1 MSSGPN
7 ESGSRF
13 GPWTLVAHIGN
24 GLLGDVWS
32 ARDTEGALLAL
43 KRLSPKLK
51 EDLGAR
57 FASCVE
63 ATKDLDHP
71 RIVPISDVRDNV
83 DGHVVVVR
91 KLVIGESAA
100 SFSARRRGRV
110 PPAEALRIV
119 EAAARGVGHAHDQ
132 GVLHGALHAG
142 HVLIGDD
149 GAVSVVDFNLSEL
162 RQDAAL
168 ALELPGPPE
177 PERYEAPEASF
188 AATPEADVWSL
199 GALLFQLLTGHDA
212 RGPGSGSVRQL
223 TELAPEA
230 PSALLNL
237 MECSLAEDPDARLG
251 AEQFAD
257 ACRLLRGDPVLAALP
272 RISAATVLDDTA
284 ETGRASAPPT
294 STRRASK
301 SKISS
306 AASGTREA
314 AREDEVP
321 PKGEASDEA
330 IGVETAGETRR
341 SSDGLAPA
349 EVVSASARVMAAAPT
364 EPAKAHSDSELGT
377 RKTQAAPAAMVE
389 SWKKPPV
396 SESAAVT
403 DAPPIEL
410 DLSDVHDPRF
420 QPQQSSETPGTPV
433 GGSEASSATAPSSPP
448 VQMPEALES
457 KPPPPLKR
465 PEVRESSPPPQRPE
479 VLESSPPPQR
489 PEVLESSPP
498 PKRPEVLESSPPPR
512 SSVPPVGDAAPPGGD
527 SEQPADSDLWDYAA
541 PPEAEEASAPVERKS
556 SRPPPAAPASIEL
569 ILEVPTAP
577 SEAETLDAGEVVVE
591 DDAASRAELERIR
604 GILAFDSALMLEDA
618 FADAGSQPPRRIDS
632 QFWRRLSI
640 APRPAKVSEVDGS
653 ADLERSLDV
662 ATRVLVN
669 AAELDAMDGVADGVA
684 ALLSQLT
691 ESPDKLVDFAVGVAQ
706 ESKDAKLA
714 ARVHSTVVRT
724 ALPPASLAELLAPA
738 AWGSLSPDRRGLL
751 RQLLQEVDGEYVR
764 ALAGGLCGSFDDEL
778 SVDLGAALERTA
790 AGQEGA
796 LVSKAMEADLVAA
809 RKLVRVLAQLSSAGA
824 KAALE
829 TLGTN
834 HAQPLVRVEALSG
847 LEGLTGPRVRA
858 ELTKI
863 LDTEPNEETRVQA
876 LRAIRDLELRAAG
889 PHLAL
894 RIKSNAFTSLSY
906 EEKRQL
912 LHALGVIMPPRAE
925 VIATEIL
932 LDTKLLESSA
942 HEECRVLA
950 ADLLGVI
957 GSMDDSREALEEAAK
972 KRWGGK
978 ESVRAAAERALSQWA
993 QRKPQDGDSQ

>member
-13 GPWTLVAHIGN
+13 GPWTLVAHMGN

-32 ARDTEGALLAL
+32 ARDSEGALLAL

-51 EDLGAR
+51 EDHGAR

-63 ATKDLDHP
+63 ATKALDHP
-71 RIVPISDVRDNV
+71 RIVPISEIRDDV

-119 EAAARGVGHAHDQ
+119 EAAARAVAHAHDQ

-168 ALELPGPPE
+168 TLELPGPPE
-177 PERYEAPEASF
+177 PERYQAPEASF

-199 GALLFQLLTGHDA
+199 GALLFRLLTGHDA
-212 RGPGSGSVRQL
+212 REPGSESVREL
-223 TELAPEA
+223 TEFAPEA
-230 PSALLNL
+230 PPALLNL

-251 AEQFAD
+251 AEQFAG
-257 ACRLLRGDPVLAALP
+257 ACRLLRGDPVVATLP
-272 RISAATVLDDTA
+272 RISAATALDDAA

-306 AASGTREA
+306 ATSGTREA
-314 AREDEVP
+314 AREDEEP
-321 PKGEASDEA
+321 SKDEASDEA
-330 IGVETAGETRR
+330 VPAETASETSR
-341 SSDGLAPA
+341 SSDGFAPA

-364 EPAKAHSDSELGT
+364 EPAKAHSDAELGT

-389 SWKKPPV
+389 SWKKPPPV
-396 SESAAVT
+396 SERAVVT

-410 DLSDVHDPRF
+410 DLSDLHDSRF
-420 QPQQSSETPGTPV
+420 QPAQSSETPAQASGSPTPE
-433 GGSEASSATAPSSPP
+433 SEASGASSPP
-448 VQMPEALES
+448 VQMPEVLES
-457 KPPPPLKR
+457 RPPPPLK
-465 PEVRESSPPPQRPE
+465 
-479 VLESSPPPQR
+479 R

-498 PKRPEVLESSPPPR
+498 PKRPEVVESSPPPR
-512 SSVPPVGDAAPPGGD
+512 DSAAPATD
-527 SEQPADSDLWDYAA
+527 SVRPDRDSAPPADSGSDLWDYAA
-541 PPEAEEASAPVERKS
+541 PPEEKEPSPPAQRKS

-569 ILEVPTAP
+569 MLEVPTAP
-577 SEAETLDAGEVVVE
+577 SEAESPDAGEVVVE

-618 FADAGSQPPRRIDS
+618 FADAASQPPRRIDG

-640 APRPAKVSEVDGS
+640 APRPAKVSEVDEL

-662 ATRVLVN
+662 ATRVLVD

-714 ARVHSTVVRT
+714 ARVHSSLVRA
-724 ALPPASLAELLAPA
+724 ALPPATLAELLAPA
-738 AWGSLSPDRRGLL
+738 VWGSLSPDRRGLL
-751 RQLLQEVDGEYVR
+751 RQLLGEADGEYVS

-778 SVDLGAALERTA
+778 SADLGAALERTA
-790 AGQEGA
+790 TGQEST
-796 LVSKAMEADLVAA
+796 LVGKAMEADLIAA
-809 RKLVRVLAQLSSAGA
+809 RKLVRVLAQLSSPGA

-829 TLGTN
+829 TLGTD
-834 HAQPLVRVEALSG
+834 HPQPLVRVEALSG

-858 ELTKI
+858 ELTRI
-863 LDTEPNEETRVQA
+863 LDTEPNEEARVQA

-950 ADLLGVI
+950 ADLLGAI
-957 GSMDDSREALEEAAK
+957 ASTDDSREALEEAAK

-978 ESVRAAAERALSQWA
+978 ESVRVAAERALSQWA
-993 QRKPQDGDSQ
+993 QRTAQDGGSQ